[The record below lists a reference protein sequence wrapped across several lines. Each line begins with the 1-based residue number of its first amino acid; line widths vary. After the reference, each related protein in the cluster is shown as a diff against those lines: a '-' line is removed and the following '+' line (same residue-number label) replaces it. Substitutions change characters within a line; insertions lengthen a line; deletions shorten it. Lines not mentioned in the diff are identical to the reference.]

1 MFNGFSSR
9 DVRTDFELNKIE
21 AQAHSLGLLQKIN
34 EEQFQYKKSE
44 VLYNQDISFFLSRNH
59 SGVLVLRTQ
68 YNFSPTILSWIIG
81 VCFFPLGFL
90 IFIFAYNAKNEF
102 ELFLHNYILE
112 L

>member
-1 MFNGFSSR
+1 MFNGFHSR

-21 AQAHSLGLLQKIN
+21 NQTHSLGLLKKIN

-44 VLYNQDISFFLSRNH
+44 VLYVQDISFVLSRKQNGD
-59 SGVLVLRTQ
+59 SILRTQ

-81 VCFFPLGFL
+81 FCFFPLGFL